1 VQIATLDLR
10 LANHTD
16 SSGSQFF
23 ARLLDGAA
31 AIPGADAVALSRMIP
46 LDGSGLGLGG
56 IEVPGRPA
64 PDPERGWDED
74 WNVVTPGYFDVLRI
88 PLAAGRAFSET
99 DRAGAAD
106 VAIIN
111 GTLASRIWPG
121 ENAVGKTFRNDD
133 RTVTVI
139 GVARD
144 SKYRSLGESPRG
156 FVYVP
161 LAQRYIDQMSLLV
174 RSAPGLSMAAPIRRL
189 VADLDP
195 SLPIL
200 NTQTMEAHT
209 AVGLFP
215 QRIALWVATSLGG
228 VALLLALIGIYGVT
242 AYGVAQRTREI
253 GIRIALGSS
262 QREMLGLVLAQG
274 VRLGAIGVGS
284 GVVVAI
290 AATRLLEG
298 LLFGVSGTDPVA
310 LGAAAFALLSAALI
324 ASWVPA
330 RRAARVDPM
339 VALRQE

>member
-1 VQIATLDLR
+1 
-10 LANHTD
+10 
-16 SSGSQFF
+16 
-23 ARLLDGAA
+23 
-31 AIPGADAVALSRMIP
+31 
-46 LDGSGLGLGG
+46 
-56 IEVPGRPA
+56 
-64 PDPERGWDED
+64 
-74 WNVVTPGYFDVLRI
+74 
-88 PLAAGRAFSET
+88 
-99 DRAGAAD
+99 
-106 VAIIN
+106 
-111 GTLASRIWPG
+111 
-121 ENAVGKTFRNDD
+121 
-133 RTVTVI
+133 
-139 GVARD
+139 
-144 SKYRSLGESPRG
+144 
-156 FVYVP
+156 
-161 LAQRYIDQMSLLV
+161 MSLLV
-174 RSAPGLSMAAPIRRL
+174 RSAPRVSMAAPIRRL

-200 NTQTMEAHT
+200 HALTMEAHS

-215 QRIALWVATSLGG
+215 QRIALWVATSLGA

-262 QREMLGLVLAQG
+262 RREVLGVVLAQG